1 MADSLIRSLGA
12 PIVTGIVVEG
22 VDWLGLSPVS
32 LSFFGVGFLCGA
44 ASGRAFK
51 RCFMAL
57 LGSQPQEVLLRELV
71 RRSLGI
77 IFLGVV
83 CAYVARTIEDSQL
96 MDQGLGY
103 LCRLLMGLL
112 LGFILLSGGE
122 NSTRRRRR
130 RRISELTTR
139 LLLWLRPKL
148 SPIAVPR

>member
-57 LGSQPQEVLLRELV
+57 L
-71 RRSLGI
+71 RSEEH
-77 IFLGVV
+77 
-83 CAYVARTIEDSQL
+83 T
-96 MDQGLGY
+96 
-103 LCRLLMGLL
+103 
-112 LGFILLSGGE
+112 
-122 NSTRRRRR
+122 
-130 RRISELTTR
+130 SELQ
-139 LLLWLRPKL
+139 
-148 SPIAVPR
+148 SH